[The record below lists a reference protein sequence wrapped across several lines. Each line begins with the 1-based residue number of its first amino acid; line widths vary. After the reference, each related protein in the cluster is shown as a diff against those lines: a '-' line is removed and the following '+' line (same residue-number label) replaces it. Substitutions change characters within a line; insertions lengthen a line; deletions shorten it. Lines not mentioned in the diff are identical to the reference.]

1 MPTFIACH
9 LCHSQSMQYDAI
21 TVSLHCLPQ
30 YGTPLDNGAPADI
43 YLVISIMLVV
53 FSCQKDAGIG
63 PIYKII

>member
-1 MPTFIACH
+1 
-9 LCHSQSMQYDAI
+9 MQYDAI